1 MNVDGICCLCN
12 CVLET
17 GSHLFFKCSFSK
29 SIWEGVLKLCNVLK
43 RVLDWSHEV
52 DWAVKFL
59 KGKSLLVVIL
69 KLAWCAFIYLVWRE
83 RNHRLFRHTCK
94 SGQDILQAII
104 EVVQV
109 RLRGKNIVRTDLIN
123 SQLCRNWD
131 ILV

>member
-17 GSHLFFKCSFSK
+17 GSHLFFECSFSK

-43 RVLDWSHEV
+43 RVLGWSHEV

-94 SGQDILQAII
+94 SCQDILQVII

-109 RLRGKNIVRTDLIN
+109 RLEGINIVRTDLIN
-123 SQLCRNWD
+123 S
-131 ILV
+131 